1 MSELQLKLSV
11 LPVEP
16 GCYLMK
22 NSDGEIIY
30 VGKAKNLRSRVRSY
44 FTGAHDEKTMRLV
57 QDIVD
62 FDFIVTQS
70 EIESLLLENTLIKKH
85 YPRYNILLKDDKSYP
100 FIKITKEKHPKLVVT
115 RTVKPKSGKYRIRM
129 PTAPM
134 KRRNFWTEFIRL
146 ENVMSCRISCVSTI
160 TLDNVSA
167 RVFSMFQTNKTRK

>member
-115 RTVKPKSGKYRIRM
+115 RTVKPKSGKYFG
-129 PTAPM
+129 PYPNAYSAHET
-134 KRRNFWTEFIRL
+134 KKLLDRL